1 MTPEPRLRSLNVRG
15 CRRPPSSP
23 NGEPKNRR
31 KNGSSKNG
39 VISGIGFLT
48 VFVVKT
54 LTTLGATFFT
64 TGEKLADIFDC
75 RSSGESFTVTE
86 TVGRLFSDRSNRPLA
101 ATQPMAPTAT
111 S

>member
-15 CRRPPSSP
+15 CRRPSLSP

-39 VISGIGFLT
+39 VISGTGFLT

-54 LTTLGATFFT
+54 LTTLGATRFA
-64 TGEKLADIFDC
+64 TGAKLEVNLVC
-75 RSSGESFTVTE
+75 RSSGESLTATE
-86 TVGRLFSDRSNRPLA
+86 TEGFLPPDDRSDALLVA
-101 ATQPMAPTAT
+101 
-111 S
+111 